1 MTIMRVV
8 TANNSFQH
16 ACTEEMLFEQLLSG
30 LPDEYSTTQ
39 AVIDAQSNL
48 MVQDKL
54 HILTKQEDR
63 LATDSTQKALVAR
76 SIPQCCSESRCQP
89 RYDSRSESEGSH
101 QDRLTCWACKAHGHL
116 VQDCPML
123 SQLQTIMK
131 KLSLANLQMEKT
143 KNKKSSSGWSTK
155 GKTSTTKDKN
165 TSANTSCHC
174 HKGHITDN
182 NLLDADTES
191 SNSDSSELDE
201 DEIEEVAAHSQDL
214 GKVRTSLWVLDT
226 GATAHM
232 TDQRQLFRSLVH
244 IMLNTI
250 RVVGGKL
257 YSWHM
262 GFCELR
268 VPSGRT
274 VLLKDVLFVPNLGV
288 NLLSSRKICS
298 QPGVKGSFDS
308 QTMYFTCGNEKIMR
322 VDIQGGIYI
331 VSWIAKGLEETAFC
345 AMAPV
350 MVNRLPSQPRI
361 MESRQLQTNIA
372 ESQSLQ
378 PRSADSLPSRSI

>member
-1 MTIMRVV
+1 
-8 TANNSFQH
+8 
-16 ACTEEMLFEQLLSG
+16 
-30 LPDEYSTTQ
+30 
-39 AVIDAQSNL
+39 
-48 MVQDKL
+48 
-54 HILTKQEDR
+54 
-63 LATDSTQKALVAR
+63 
-76 SIPQCCSESRCQP
+76 
-89 RYDSRSESEGSH
+89 
-101 QDRLTCWACKAHGHL
+101 
-116 VQDCPML
+116 ML
-123 SQLQTIMK
+123 SQLQTIVK
-131 KLSLANLQMEKT
+131 KLSLASLQMEKA
-143 KNKKSSSGWSTK
+143 KSKESSSRQSGK
-155 GKTSTTKDKN
+155 GKARPVRDKDMSK
-165 TSANTSCHC
+165 NTSCHC
-174 HKGHITDN
+174 HKGHVTDN
-182 NLLDADTES
+182 DPSDADTES
-191 SNSDSSELDE
+191 LSPDLSASDE

-214 GKVRTSLWVLDT
+214 SKVPPSLWVSDT

-232 TDQRQLFRSLVH
+232 TDQCQLFRSLVPIKH
-244 IMLNTI
+244 CTI
-250 RVVGGKL
+250 RVGGGKL

-262 GFCELR
+262 GVCELR

-308 QTMYFTCGNEKIMR
+308 QTMYFTHGNEKIMR

-378 PRSADSLPSRSI
+378 PRSADSPPSGSIQVICKADPSLVESTKLLDPMLEEAEEYCNH

>member
-1 MTIMRVV
+1 MAFKLPKDTTIENAWISLKMTRMWVV

-16 ACTEEMLFEQLLSG
+16 AFTEEMLFDHLLSR
-30 LPDEYSTTQ
+30 LTDEYSTSL
-39 AVIDAQSNL
+39 AVVDAQSNL

-63 LATDSTQKALVAR
+63 LITDSAQKALAAR
-76 SIPQCCSESRCQP
+76 SILQHHSESKCQP
-89 RYDSRSESEGSH
+89 RYDSGSESEGSH

-143 KNKKSSSGWSTK
+143 KNKKSSSGQSTK
-155 GKTSTTKDKN
+155 GKTSTAKDKN
-165 TSANTSCHC
+165 TSANTSCHH
-174 HKGHITDN
+174 HKGHIADN

-214 GKVRTSLWVLDT
+214 GKVTQSLWVSDT
-226 GATAHM
+226 GATAHI
-232 TDQRQLFRSLVH
+232 TDQHQLFQSLVP
-244 IMLNTI
+244 IKCCTI
-250 RVVGGKL
+250 RVGGGKL

-262 GFCELR
+262 GVCELR

-274 VLLKDVLFVPNLGV
+274 MLLKDVLFVPNLGV
-288 NLLSSRKICS
+288 ILLSSS
-298 QPGVKGSFDS
+298 
-308 QTMYFTCGNEKIMR
+308 
-322 VDIQGGIYI
+322 
-331 VSWIAKGLEETAFC
+331 
-345 AMAPV
+345 
-350 MVNRLPSQPRI
+350 
-361 MESRQLQTNIA
+361 
-372 ESQSLQ
+372 
-378 PRSADSLPSRSI
+378 